1 MHTLDANFNILPN
14 PKTTFSKANSPLNTD
29 NLCKYLAEQYPNEFI
44 SWLFPSET
52 SSVHV
57 LKTELSQEPI
67 RADFLTLLQSSN
79 LIFHLEFQ
87 TLPASDPPL
96 PFRMLDYWV
105 RLYRQY
111 RCEVEQVVI
120 FLKATTSE
128 AAFTNE
134 FNAANTSH
142 RYRII
147 RMWEQDPAPLL
158 ANPALLPLA
167 TLAQT
172 DSPQS
177 LLAQVADRV
186 ANIEETQKRQNLAA
200 CVYVLAGLRFDKSL
214 IRQLFR
220 EEIMLESV
228 TYQDILEQGQRR
240 EAISMIIRQLPRR
253 IGLLTPEMQARI
265 QALSIAQL
273 EDLGE
278 ALLDFS
284 QPTDLTNWLESHQL

>member
-1 MHTLDANFNILPN
+1 M
-14 PKTTFSKANSPLNTD
+14 NTD
-29 NLCKYLAEQYPNEFI
+29 NLCKYLAEQYPSEFI

-52 SSVHV
+52 SNVQV

-67 RADFLTLLQSSN
+67 RADFLTLLQTTN

-134 FNAANTSH
+134 FTASNTTH

-172 DSPQS
+172 DSPQA

-186 ANIEETQKRQNLAA
+186 ANIEETQQRQNVAA
-200 CVYVLAGLRFDKSL
+200 CTEILAGLRFDKNL
-214 IRQLFR
+214 ITQLF
-220 EEIMLESV
+220 
-228 TYQDILEQGQRR
+228 
-240 EAISMIIRQLPRR
+240 
-253 IGLLTPEMQARI
+253 
-265 QALSIAQL
+265 
-273 EDLGE
+273 
-278 ALLDFS
+278 
-284 QPTDLTNWLESHQL
+284 

>member
-1 MHTLDANFNILPN
+1 M
-14 PKTTFSKANSPLNTD
+14 NTD
-29 NLCKYLAEQYPNEFI
+29 NLCKYLAEQYPDEFI
-44 SWLFPSET
+44 SWLFPSEN
-52 SSVHV
+52 SNVQV

-67 RADFLTLLQSSN
+67 RADFLTLLQSTN

-111 RCEVEQVVI
+111 RCEVEQVII

-134 FNAANTSH
+134 FTASNTTH

-167 TLAQT
+167 TLART
-172 DSPQS
+172 DSPQI

-186 ANIEETQKRQNLAA
+186 ANIKETQQRQNLAA
-200 CVYVLAGLRFDKSL
+200 CIYVLAGLRFDKSL

-228 TYQDILEQGQRR
+228 TYQDILQRG
-240 EAISMIIRQLPRR
+240 EIAIIMRQLTRR
-253 IGLLTPEMQARI
+253 IGIVTPEI
-265 QALSIAQL
+265 QGIIQSLSIAQL

-284 QPTDLTNWLESHQL
+284 QPTDLTTWLDSHQA

>member
-1 MHTLDANFNILPN
+1 
-14 PKTTFSKANSPLNTD
+14 LNTD

-44 SWLFPSET
+44 SWLFPSE
-52 SSVHV
+52 SSNVQV

-67 RADFLTLLQSSN
+67 RADFLTLLQSTN

-87 TLPASDPPL
+87 TLPVSDPPL

-128 AAFTNE
+128 AAFANE
-134 FNAANTSH
+134 FNATNTSH

-186 ANIEETQKRQNLAA
+186 ANIEETQQRQNLAA

-228 TYQDILEQGQRR
+228 TYQDILQRG
-240 EAISMIIRQLPRR
+240 EIAVIMRQLNRR
-253 IGLLTPEMQARI
+253 IGLLTPEIQARI
-265 QALSIAQL
+265 QSLLIAQL

-284 QPTDLTNWLESHQL
+284 QSTDLTNWLESHQS

>member
-1 MHTLDANFNILPN
+1 M
-14 PKTTFSKANSPLNTD
+14 NTD

-44 SWLFPSET
+44 SWLFPSE
-52 SSVHV
+52 SSNVQV

-67 RADFLTLLQSSN
+67 RADFLTLLQSTN

-87 TLPASDPPL
+87 TLPVSDPPL

-128 AAFTNE
+128 AAFANE
-134 FNAANTSH
+134 FNATNTSH

-186 ANIEETQKRQNLAA
+186 ANIEETQQRQNLAA

-240 EAISMIIRQLPRR
+240 EAISMIMRLLTRR
-253 IGLLTPEMQARI
+253 IGLITPEIQARI
-265 QALSIAQL
+265 QSLSIAQL

-284 QPTDLTNWLESHQL
+284 QPTDLTTWLDSHQS